1 MALRKVYIGSVGPF
15 LYDDTDLIDD
25 VDGDFAGEENRGL
38 ITNGQLIVE
47 EAPTKP
53 GHVLRQEDAYV
64 PGGSDTDI
72 TVITS
77 IQAGGAGAI
86 GFQYKTRFL
95 TIDAGIMKTVGTES
109 AWVDV

>member
-15 LYDDTDLIDD
+15 LYDDTDPIDD
-25 VDGDFAGEENRGL
+25 ADGDFAGEDSRGL

-47 EAPTKP
+47 EAPSKP
-53 GHVLRQEDAYV
+53 GHVLRQEDGYV

-72 TVITS
+72 TVVTA
-77 IQAGGAGAI
+77 IQTGGAGGV
-86 GFQYKTRFL
+86 GFQYKTRLL
-95 TIDAGIMKTVGTES
+95 TIDGGIIKTVGAES